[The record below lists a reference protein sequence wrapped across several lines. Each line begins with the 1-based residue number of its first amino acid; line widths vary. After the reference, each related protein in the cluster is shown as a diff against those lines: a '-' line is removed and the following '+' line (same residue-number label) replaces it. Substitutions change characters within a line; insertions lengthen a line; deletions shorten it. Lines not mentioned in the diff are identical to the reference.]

1 MGVSRGS
8 AQRLVGA
15 RDERRTKK
23 QQQQQQQQSEEKK
36 LYHQGNEQ
44 SIGVVRVIC

>member
-23 QQQQQQQQSEEKK
+23 QQQQQQQSEEKK

>member
-23 QQQQQQQQSEEKK
+23 QQQQQSEEKK